1 MFGLKLNLRRHMI
14 KVHNHEKPF
23 PCVEQNCDEKFIE
36 RKNLRD
42 HLRKAHG
49 AAELVCGFQNC
60 AATFTGHNSLRMHKM
75 RHHSD
80 K

>member
-1 MFGLKLNLRRHMI
+1 MI